1 MPRQLRL
8 HVPGGFYHVTL
19 RGNHRQAIFFEES
32 DRDILDAI
40 VADVTAS
47 QNVRI
52 HAFCW
57 MTNHLHAVIQV
68 SDVPLGRIVL
78 RIASR
83 YARIIQSRLATT
95 GHLFERRYQCVLVD
109 AEEYLLTLIRYIHL
123 NPVRAGLVTNPANYR
138 WSSHNHYLGRAEH
151 RWVSAEFTLRLFA
164 REEELARAM
173 YRDFMEDRNPAKW
186 GEGYLATNPG
196 NPHVLGSDDFVGKVT
211 GKARP
216 ISARRSLEDLVA
228 ESCRRFGVTAGML
241 ISPFKSRSL
250 AAARAWIAHEAVAD
264 RTATICAVARRLQR
278 SESSIRE
285 LMTRH
290 PRGATRELFQIRE
303 SATRH
308 HQESRSCSQREMS
321 WISGRHTWCCIG
333 YSFHSTA

>member
-1 MPRQLRL
+1 MARQLRL

-19 RGNHRQAIFFEES
+19 RGNHRQEIFFEEN
-32 DRDILDAI
+32 DRYILDTI
-40 VADVTAS
+40 VGEVTAA

-83 YARIIQSRLATT
+83 YARTVQSRLATT
-95 GHLFERRYQCVLVD
+95 GHLFERRYHCVLVD

-123 NPVRAGLVTNPANYR
+123 NPVRAGLVTHPADYP
-138 WSSHNHYLGRAEH
+138 WSSHNHYLGRDVLP
-151 RWVSAEFTLRLFA
+151 WVTAEFALRLFA
-164 REEELARAM
+164 PEMHLARAR
-173 YRDFMEDRNPAKW
+173 YRDFMEDRDPAKW
-186 GEGYLATNPG
+186 GEGCLATNSG
-196 NPHVLGSDDFVGKVT
+196 NPHILGGDEFVARIT
-211 GKARP
+211 GRSRTIAASK
-216 ISARRSLEDLVA
+216 SLEDLVA
-228 ESCRRFGVTAGML
+228 EGCRRFGVTAGML
-241 ISPFKSRSL
+241 VSPLKSRSL
-250 AAARAWIAHEAVAD
+250 AAARAWIAHEALAA
-264 RTATICAVARRLQR
+264 RTGSICAVARCLQR

-285 LMTRH
+285 LMARH
-290 PRGATRELFQIRE
+290 PRGAARDLFQIRE

-308 HQESRSCSQREMS
+308 YPRRDCSQRETS

-333 YSFHSTA
+333 YSFHSIA